1 MILKDWKLLSLR
13 RPIKTMLV
21 TSAIIG
27 ASAASAQMM
36 QEYPYSTFKG
46 FQEINHSSTDDTSS
60 GFSLGQFTLH
70 NNAYFSDNV
79 SGFTELTWTVGEAQT
94 ANLDTDGTVIDNDEP
109 TKNNGSQSF
118 SPAVERVVVRYD
130 YSDALKI
137 SAGKYH
143 TATSFWNGYYHH
155 GRWLQTTID
164 RPKMLGFGGDFIP
177 IHFTG
182 LMVEG
187 QLGLDGIN
195 FNYNLGYGNGRSQSG
210 STAGEAGDYNN
221 KPAYSATFFV
231 QPEALG
237 GTRIGLGY
245 YSDMLSGNVEEVV
258 TTAHIVYQF
267 EQPEFIAE
275 YAQIDHTP
283 DGGDTHTS
291 RTSYIQVGWRLDAMN
306 GQFKPY
312 YRTETHDIEENDK
325 TLSDDAADNTWQTIG
340 LRWDFTDYAC
350 LKFEQ
355 QTDDNSDAVTRKIQL
370 ASTF

>member
-46 FQEINHSSTDDTSS
+46 FQEINHSSTDDTSD

-79 SGFTELTWTVGEAQT
+79 SGFTELTWTAKNDDATGKQT
-94 ANLDTDGTVIDNDEP
+94 
-109 TKNNGSQSF
+109 F

-195 FNYNLGYGNGRSQSG
+195 LNYNIGYGNGRSKSG
-210 STAGEAGDYNN
+210 STAGETGDYNN

-231 QPEALG
+231 QPDALG
-237 GTRIGLGY
+237 GTRIGVGY
-245 YSDMLSGNVEEVV
+245 YSDMLDGDVAETV
-258 TTAHIVYQF
+258 TTAHVVYQF

-275 YAQIDHTP
+275 FAKIDHTP
-283 DGGDTHTS
+283 DGGDTWSST
-291 RTSYIQVGWRLDAMN
+291 TSYIQVGWRLDAMN

-312 YRTETHDIEENDK
+312 YRTETHDVDE
-325 TLSDDAADNTWQTIG
+325 DDTTITGVDNTWQTIG
-340 LRWDFTDYAC
+340 VRWDFTEYAC